1 MVQNEAQLPTGTLA
15 TAPFRI
21 TTSNINKLKRKGENI
36 TLQNIFSF
44 LRMKGEQS

>member
-21 TTSNINKLKRKGENI
+21 TTSYKKQIEKKGRKYD
-36 TLQNIFSF
+36 TTKYF
-44 LRMKGEQS
+44 LLFTYEG